1 MERNISTDNN
11 RKTVKTT
18 KEKTRKI
25 TVFAMFSAI
34 SIILGFTPL
43 GIIPIPPVSATII
56 HVPVIIVAI
65 LEGPLMGALMG
76 LVFGIISFATAI
88 MRPTV
93 ISFIAY
99 NPLVSIAPR
108 ILIGLVAYYVYKFF
122 PGKKESVKVG
132 ASAAFGTLMNTVG
145 FLGMGYII
153 YGNKIAEALG
163 RDPSTIGKW
172 VLGIGVSHCWLEM
185 LVAIVITI
193 PIVFAGKK
201 IRK

>member
-1 MERNISTDNN
+1 MERNILNDNN
-11 RKTVKTT
+11 RKTMKTK
-18 KEKTRKI
+18 KEKIRKI
-25 TVFAMFSAI
+25 TTFAMFSAI
-34 SIILGFTPL
+34 SVILGFTPL

-99 NPLVSIAPR
+99 NPLVSIVPR

-122 PGKKESVKVG
+122 PGKKESLKVG
-132 ASAAFGTLMNTVG
+132 VSAALGTLMNTVG

-172 VLGIGVSHCWLEM
+172 VLAIGASHCSVEM
-185 LVAIVITI
+185 IVAILITI
-193 PIVFAGKK
+193 PIIFSGKK